1 MSEQDTRKRP
11 LEGQED
17 QADETRP
24 SGGGADS
31 LSSKKPRLENQ
42 DLSITNLAPPVPA
55 AREGALAQ
63 ARESGNI
70 PQEAPPNGERPTS
83 EPKSQQRPPQ
93 QQQQLQR
100 PPSRRDQAF
109 FGTDVLDD
117 VVRTIGDFLYE
128 HCNNAHVE
136 IEAKLGVLLDKG
148 TGRRIQMPVMN
159 EVVLSSQGRSS
170 NWYRFSSD
178 MTLEQHAHFNAILN
192 NRLVQLQRI
201 EPKERHERYEH
212 TYEIDQFFSTAQGKT
227 RVTKDQ
233 KTNQVIPNGIVKK
246 DRIADIDVFSPRNP
260 FDFRV
265 SVNVEVPVPLPQG
278 VPQFE
283 RRKDRVSYRHNNF
296 KIDLTQVKT
305 ANAPNANQH
314 AHNYSQMR
322 PQANNSAL
330 DVTHELEVEFV
341 DPGELVRER
350 EIRMSSGGKQADR
363 FMEIVGHFIN
373 NVRGL
378 MVRGNIQQHPHQQQ
392 QQQHNPT
399 QYSQQRPH

>member
-11 LEGQED
+11 LEGQAG
-17 QADETRP
+17 QADETQP
-24 SGGGADS
+24 PVSAAAGTDS
-31 LSSKKPRLENQ
+31 PSSKKPRLENQ
-42 DLSITNLAPPVPA
+42 DSDISNPAP
-55 AREGALAQ
+55 REGAMAQ
-63 ARESGNI
+63 VRESESTS
-70 PQEAPPNGERPTS
+70 QEAPPNGVRPS
-83 EPKSQQRPPQ
+83 VESRPQQRPPQ
-93 QQQQLQR
+93 QHQQLQR
-100 PPSRRDQAF
+100 PPTRKDHAF

-136 IEAKLGVLLDKG
+136 IEAKLGVLIDKS
-148 TGRRIQMPVMN
+148 TGRRIQMPVRN

-178 MTLEQHAHFNAILN
+178 MTLEQHAHFNTILN

-212 TYEIDQFFSTAQGKT
+212 TYEIDQFFASSQGKT

-233 KTNQVIPNGIVKK
+233 KTNQVVPNGIVQKG
-246 DRIADIDVFSPRNP
+246 RIADIDVFSPRNP

-265 SVNVEVPVPLPQG
+265 SVNIEVPVPLPQG

-314 AHNYSQMR
+314 AHNFSQMR
-322 PQANNSAL
+322 PQPNSNAL

-341 DPGELVRER
+341 NPGELVRER
-350 EIRMSSGGKQADR
+350 EIRISSGGKQPDR

-378 MVRGNIQQHPHQQQ
+378 MVRGNIQQHQPQPHQQQ
-392 QQQHNPT
+392 HHPSP
-399 QYSQQRPH
+399 YSQQRPH